1 LGEKIGYGEPSCITR
16 MGQRPKLV
24 LRTIASQCEG
34 ALMNAT
40 ILLRIL
46 PDLRAKYALLVDGE
60 RLGDMDT
67 LKEVIAARDALKPHD
82 FTLAEAREFLDYR
95 SVESPSRSRTDSAV

>member
-1 LGEKIGYGEPSCITR
+1 
-16 MGQRPKLV
+16 MGQRPKIG
-24 LRTIASQCEG
+24 IADHCQSVRRW
-34 ALMNAT
+34 LDVNAT